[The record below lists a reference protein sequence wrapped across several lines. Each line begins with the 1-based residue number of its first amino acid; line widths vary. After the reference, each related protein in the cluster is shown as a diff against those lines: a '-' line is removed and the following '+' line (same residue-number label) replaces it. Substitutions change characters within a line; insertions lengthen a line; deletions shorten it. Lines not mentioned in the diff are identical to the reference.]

1 MEFDLPGLVIRI
13 SVMYLY
19 ALALVRI
26 SGKQSVGQ
34 LTALDF
40 VVVTIIGDL
49 FDDIF
54 WAEIPMLQ
62 GMVGFATIVL
72 VHILVTFASS
82 RNTLVHQLVASSPSV
97 VVQNGRLVQDSLE
110 RERTRPETIQFEIR
124 LKGEEHLKEVAEA
137 RWEPKGQI
145 SVIKTKASK
154 PIKKKD
160 IFRFG

>member
-19 ALALVRI
+19 ALALVRL

-40 VVVTIIGDL
+40 VVVTIIWDL
-49 FDDIF
+49 FDDVF
-54 WAEIPMLQ
+54 WAEIPILQ

-82 RNTLVHQLVASSPSV
+82 RNTLIHQLVASSPSV
-97 VVQNGRLVQDSLE
+97 VVRNGRLVQDSLE
-110 RERTRPETIQFEIR
+110 RERTRPETVQFEMR
-124 LKGEEHLKEVAEA
+124 LKGEEHLKEVKEA

-145 SVIKTKASK
+145 SIINTKISK
-154 PIKKKD
+154 PVKKKD
-160 IFRFG
+160 IHGIG